1 MEKNIYA
8 NIFDIR
14 DTLVRSGAPEL
25 VEYLIVYQDLDIQ
38 IFKDDPIC
46 SMCDRLSAIDEALS
60 YEEFSNCGFGHDAK
74 VLRKEWRQE
83 YRKIKKHM
91 KQHIKGRKLYNKEWS
106 KPKQVYVSRSTG
118 ECHNGIY
125 WTIRACIDRP
135 FIALNGFTKEK

>member
-14 DTLVRSGAPEL
+14 DTLVRAGAPEL
-25 VEYLIVYQDLDIQ
+25 VEYLIVYQDLDIE

-60 YEEFSNCGFGHDAK
+60 YEESANCGFGHRAK
-74 VLRKEWRQE
+74 MLRKEWRQE

-91 KQHIKGRKLYNKEWS
+91 KRHVRGRIQYNKEWS
-106 KPKQVYVSRSTG
+106 KPKQVYISRNTG

-125 WTIRACIDRP
+125 WTIRACINRP
-135 FIALNGFTKEK
+135 FIAFNGFTKEK